1 MKRILAALLCVI
13 MVCACFTACGKRS
26 ENDMGP
32 MFDAYVG
39 GEPYILDPQIDHTD
53 DDAIQIIS
61 LIFEGLTNINS
72 KGKVENALLDKY
84 SYRKDDLKGEYTLTM
99 TIKDT
104 TWTDSR
110 RVSADDF
117 VYSWKRLLS
126 PDFSSSAAS
135 LLYDV
140 KNAMAAKRGDISI
153 DDVGLAAVDTYTIE
167 VIFEQDIDVDQFLR
181 RCASI
186 ALVPLREDV
195 INKSPLSW
203 SKKSTSMVAN
213 GPFAVKG
220 LNYEKGTMRLE
231 RNSYYFLDDD
241 DDRLKYVVPYRI
253 FITFVKD
260 EDSSLG
266 GKNKAPESL
275 SAQLE
280 KFINNQIMMLSDLPL
295 SERAKY
301 SKEGSLVDS
310 SSTLSI
316 VVNCN
321 KTQFAD
327 ARVRQ
332 ALSVAIDRTEIANA
346 IVYAK
351 AASGLINY
359 TCFNDSSNKS
369 FRDVGGSLI
378 SATKDTAKAT
388 SLLSEAGATSTKIT
402 LTYRQTEEDIKV
414 AELIKAQW
422 EEAGITVELEPVLA
436 TEYTEIDKTTGN
448 PNVFY
453 DDNLTT
459 RYNNGEY
466 EAILVDFNMI
476 SVDPFAAL
484 SQFSLEYSGSA
495 CDQKNDWKLVGHAC
509 GFNDETYNNMIDEA
523 FKVKNTNERNALL
536 HNAEKYL
543 LEQAPIIPV
552 VFNQSFMMVKKEIS
566 GLKNDYSGVFDFR
579 KINLKNYLESPY
591 YVTEEE

>member
-1 MKRILAALLCVI
+1 MKRILAALICVI
-13 MVCACFTACGKRS
+13 MVCACFTACGKRADT
-26 ENDMGP
+26 DMGP

-39 GEPYILDPQIDHTD
+39 GEPFILDPQIDHTD
-53 DDAIQIIS
+53 DDAIQIMS

-84 SYRKDDLKGEYTLTM
+84 TYKKDELKGEYTLTM

-167 VIFEQDIDVDQFLR
+167 VIFEQDIEVSQFLR

-253 FITFVKD
+253 FVTFIKD
-260 EDSSLG
+260 EDASLG

-275 SAQLE
+275 SAQLDS
-280 KFINNQIMMLSDLPL
+280 FINKQIMMLSDLPL
-295 SERAKY
+295 DNRSQYAKQ
-301 SKEGSLVDS
+301 GTLVDS
-310 SSTLSI
+310 SSTLS
-316 VVNCN
+316 VVINNN
-321 KTQFAD
+321 KTDYAD
-327 ARVRQ
+327 ARIRQ
-332 ALSVAIDRTEIANA
+332 ALSAAIDRTEIANA

-359 TCFNDSSNKS
+359 TCFDGSANKS

-378 SATKDTAKAT
+378 SASKDISKAT
-388 SLLSEAGATSTKIT
+388 SLLGEAGASGLKIT
-402 LTYRQTEEDIKV
+402 LTHRQTEEDIKV
-414 AELIKAQW
+414 AEIIKANW
-422 EEAGITVELEPVLA
+422 EEAGVTVELEPVLA
-436 TEYTEIDKTTGN
+436 TEYSEIDKTTGN
-448 PNVFY
+448 PNTFY

-459 RYNNGEY
+459 RYNKGEY

-484 SQFSLEYSGSA
+484 SQFSLEFSGSA
-495 CDQKNDWKLVGHAC
+495 CDQENDWTLVGHAC
-509 GFNDETYNNMIDEA
+509 GFNDETYNGMIKDA
-523 FKVKNTNERNALL
+523 FNVKNADARSTLL

-543 LEQAPIIPV
+543 LEQAPIIPI
-552 VFNQSFMMVKKEIS
+552 VFNQNFMMVQKEIS
-566 GLKNDYSGVFDFR
+566 GLKHDHTGLFDLR
-579 KINLKNYLESPY
+579 KVNLKNYLESPY